1 MIRMLAAALFVLL
14 SLMQYIS
21 VSFQRGCVTCDESRA
36 IIHTVHL
43 RLIYE
48 NTSAIGVFV
57 ETSSATVR
65 QNKKFLFLETLNR
78 TRSARSEASQIVAE
92 NLTNSIKSRKCRH
105 LIRKP
110 YCTSFAM

>member
-1 MIRMLAAALFVLL
+1 MPAAALFVLL

-21 VSFQRGCVTCDESRA
+21 VSFQRGSVACDESYA

-48 NTSAIGVFV
+48 AKIQVLSVFSWKLDQPRYV
-57 ETSSATVR
+57 QTKSL
-65 QNKKFLFLETLNR
+65 LFLEGLNR
-78 TRSARSEASQIVAE
+78 TRSTRSEASQIVAE